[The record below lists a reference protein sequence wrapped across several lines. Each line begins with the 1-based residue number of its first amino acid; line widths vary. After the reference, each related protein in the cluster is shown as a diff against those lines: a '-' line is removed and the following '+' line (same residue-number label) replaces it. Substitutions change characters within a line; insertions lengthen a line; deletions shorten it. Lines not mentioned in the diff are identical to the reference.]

1 MEHIKINNKRYISV
15 DDIFDKAP
23 IYCKGSRN
31 GRELVKNKELTSN
44 DYIFE
49 KKSDDAWI
57 ESTGKSV
64 KYDKVFLKK
73 KLVDK
78 LDEING
84 IKTEYNGI
92 EEAPDVIEL
101 ENHEKF
107 QDNKGN
113 IVEIETRGERKT
125 NNIYFLVTDVSKAFK
140 MKSLHTTLIDERTIY
155 TENKHYKYF
164 ICNIL
169 DQVKNKTSKK
179 IYLTYDGM
187 LRILFASNNTETD
200 KFISWATHTLFTAQ
214 MGTEKQK
221 RELSSKLLGVSTQAI
236 KDVFSSN
243 STKTPIVYLYL
254 IGNANELLKTD
265 EYADDQMLCKYGCT
279 EDMVRRS
286 GEHEKM
292 FNKEFGTN
300 IELICFS
307 IIEAQFIFNAEQNIK
322 GFFSANKVEYK
333 KHKELIVISK
343 KDMVMIKD
351 HYRMIQNSYIGRF
364 KELNDQ
370 IHKLEIELNNKNHE
384 IELLVEKHKNELA
397 VEKINNKLLTEKHKN
412 ELKDK
417 DIELLK
423 YKVLLL
429 EKK

>member
-1 MEHIKINNKRYISV
+1 MEHIKINNKRYVSV

-31 GRELVKNKELTSN
+31 GRELVKNKELSN
-44 DYIFE
+44 IDYIFA
-49 KKSDDAWI
+49 KKSDDEWI

-78 LDEING
+78 IDELNG

-92 EEAPDVIEL
+92 EEAPDLIEL

-107 QDNKGN
+107 QDNDKN
-113 IVEIETRGERKT
+113 IVEIETRGERKA
-125 NNIYFLVTDVSKAFK
+125 NNIYFLVKDVSKAFN
-140 MKSLHTTLIDERTIY
+140 MKTLCKTLIDERNAY
-155 TENKHYKYF
+155 HEKKHYKYF
-164 ICNIL
+164 ICKNGVL
-169 DQVKNKTSKK
+169 NTNKTSKE
-179 IYLTYDGM
+179 IYLTYEGM
-187 LRILFASNNTETD
+187 LRVLFASNNNETD

-236 KDVFSSN
+236 KDVFASN

-286 GEHEKM
+286 GEHEKK
-292 FNKEFGTN
+292 FNKEFNTN

-322 GFFSANKVEYK
+322 TFFSANKIEYK

-343 KDMVMIKD
+343 KEMTMIKD

-370 IHKLEIELNNKNHE
+370 IHKLEIELNNKNHQ
-384 IELLVEKHKNELA
+384 IELLV
-397 VEKINNKLLTEKHKN
+397 EKHKN

>member
-1 MEHIKINNKRYISV
+1 MEHIKINNKRYVSV

-31 GRELVKNKELTSN
+31 GRELVKNKELTSS
-44 DYIFE
+44 DFIFA
-49 KKSDDAWI
+49 KKSNDEWV
-57 ESTGKSV
+57 ESEGKSV

-107 QDNKGN
+107 QDNDKN
-113 IVEIETRGERKT
+113 IVEIETRGERKA
-125 NNIYFLVTDVSKAFK
+125 NDIYFLVKDVSKAFN
-140 MKSLHTTLIDERTIY
+140 MKSLSKTLIDERKAY
-155 TENKHYKYF
+155 HENEHYKYF
-164 ICNIL
+164 ICKIVAL
-169 DQVKNKTSKK
+169 GENKTSKQLF
-179 IYLTYDGM
+179 LTYEGI
-187 LRILFASNNTETD
+187 LRVLFASNNTETA

-236 KDVFSSN
+236 KEVFASN

-265 EYADDQMLCKYGCT
+265 EYDDDQMLCKYGCT

-286 GEHEKM
+286 GEHEKK

-322 GFFSANKVEYK
+322 TFFSANKVEYK

-343 KDMVMIKD
+343 KEMVMIKD
-351 HYRMIQNSYIGRF
+351 HYKMIQHSYIGRF

-370 IHKLEIELNNKNHE
+370 IHKLELELTNKNHE
-384 IELLVEKHKNELA
+384 IELLIKTHSNELL
-397 VEKINNKLLTEKHKN
+397 IEKHKN

-429 EKK
+429 ERN

>member
-31 GRELVKNKELTSN
+31 GRELVKNKELTSS
-44 DYIFE
+44 DFIFA
-49 KKSDDAWI
+49 KKSDDEWI
-57 ESTGKSV
+57 ASEGKSV

-84 IKTEYNGI
+84 VKTEYNGI
-92 EEAPDVIEL
+92 EEAPDIIEL

-107 QDNKGN
+107 QDNEKN
-113 IVEIETRGERKT
+113 IVEIETRGERKA
-125 NNIYFLVTDVSKAFK
+125 NNIYFLVKDVSEAFNIPK
-140 MKSLHTTLIDERTIY
+140 LYDSIINKKSSYTQQID
-155 TENKHYKYF
+155 YKYF
-164 ICNIL
+164 ICKNTNNYG
-169 DQVKNKTSKK
+169 NKTSKE
-179 IYLTYDGM
+179 IFLTYEGI
-187 LRILFASNNTETD
+187 LRVLFVTKSNKTSS
-200 KFISWATHTLFTAQ
+200 FISWAVNTLFTAQ

-221 RELSSKLLGVSTQAI
+221 RELSSNLLGVSTQAI
-236 KDVFSSN
+236 KDVFASN

-265 EYADDQMLCKYGCT
+265 EYANDQMLCKYGCT

-286 GEHEKM
+286 GEHEKK

-322 GFFSANKVEYK
+322 TFFSANKVEYK

-343 KDMVMIKD
+343 KEMTMIKD
-351 HYRMIQNSYIGRF
+351 HYRMIQHSYIGRF

-370 IHKLEIELNNKNHE
+370 IHKLEIELNNKNHH
-384 IELLVEKHKNELA
+384 IELLVEKHKNEL
-397 VEKINNKLLTEKHKN
+397 KDKDM

-429 EKK
+429 ERKK